1 MTVEHHLSANDR
13 ALLDEAARRVE
24 KAGRNGPAD
33 RPAVMAAMSAALQGG
48 RRDMFGL
55 VKAGQRAR

>member
-1 MTVEHHLSANDR
+1 MNVEHHLSANDR
-13 ALLDEAARRVE
+13 ALLDEAVRRIE
-24 KAGRNGPAD
+24 KAGRSGPAD
-33 RPAVMAAMSAALQGG
+33 RPTIVAAMSTALQGG